1 MANEN
6 NNDNLESYST
16 EATANLE
23 RAIEEFADIIEDKKN
38 QDPNI
43 RVFGSLQI
51 VMNGRKR
58 INH

>member
-1 MANEN
+1 MADEN
-6 NNDNLESYST
+6 KNDNLESYST
-16 EATANLE
+16 EAKANLE
-23 RAIEEFADIIEDKKN
+23 RAVEEFADIIEEKKT

-58 INH
+58 RI